1 METEKKSDFKKFNWN
16 ELSWKDSFFLSL
28 KTYLYFM
35 LFLPIPFSPIWAI
48 MGLVGFENLSSP
60 ILYFVGAYNA
70 ENHSQI
76 YLDIAHEVAVSSYMS
91 SGSSIDDY
99 QLRGVLELFR
109 DNLIQ
114 ARQYGYCIIAFLMGV
129 GTILILAGSKT
140 IEEGQQTLVR

>member
-1 METEKKSDFKKFNWN
+1 MKKKVAGWI
-16 ELSWKDSFFLSL
+16 LW
-28 KTYLYFM
+28 
-35 LFLPIPFSPIWAI
+35 
-48 MGLVGFENLSSP
+48 GLGLAFAVL
-60 ILYFVGAYNA
+60 GAYNA